1 MEIHKQEIVKIASF
15 VTNELGTG
23 ETIQFWHDRWWGDE
37 TFKDQYPVGGQVCTS
52 NRMLLSKGLFRFR
65 VPYPKTNLGN
75 FTLAL
80 MFYMPHTDKLK

>member
-1 MEIHKQEIVKIASF
+1 MIETKYGTSQGGWYTYFVGVTYGESMEIHKQEIVKIASF

-52 NRMLLSKGLFRFR
+52 NRMLLSKGLF
-65 VPYPKTNLGN
+65 
-75 FTLAL
+75 
-80 MFYMPHTDKLK
+80 